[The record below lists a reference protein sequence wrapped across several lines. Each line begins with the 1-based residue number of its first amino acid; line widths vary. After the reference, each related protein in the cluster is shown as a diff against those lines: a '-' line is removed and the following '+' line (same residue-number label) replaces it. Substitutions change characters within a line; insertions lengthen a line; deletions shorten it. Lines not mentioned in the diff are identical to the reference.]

1 MNAYHSFS
9 HEQRPLLPKDVSP
22 GEREKLLSQRW
33 KALSKAEKA
42 NYKSCDD
49 TTQTPRRSA
58 YSAFC
63 RAQRPLLPPT
73 LPNATREEVLGQLWA
88 ALPER
93 EREAYLVGGSR
104 APVPVPAP
112 AARVPAP
119 APAPAS
125 VPLEKDGSE
134 KDGSEKDGSK
144 NKKAKTAASMV
155 SPSAPENTAAPL
167 TAPLAPLTASAPP
180 FLALT
185 APSSAPTSPTASHSL
200 STDANDDEYE
210 WEKYL
215 NLDEGFISSSL
226 ASLDALQVT

>member
-1 MNAYHSFS
+1 MNAYHSFAQ
-9 HEQRPLLPKDVSP
+9 EQRPLLKDSSP

-42 NYKSCDD
+42 NYKGCDD

-93 EREAYLVGGSR
+93 ERAAYLVGGSR

-112 AARVPAP
+112 AAPAP
-119 APAPAS
+119 APATAS
-125 VPLEKDGSE
+125 VPLEKN
-134 KDGSEKDGSK
+134 GSEKDGSK

-155 SPSAPENTAAPL
+155 SPSAPENTATPL

-226 ASLDALQVT
+226 ASLDALQQT